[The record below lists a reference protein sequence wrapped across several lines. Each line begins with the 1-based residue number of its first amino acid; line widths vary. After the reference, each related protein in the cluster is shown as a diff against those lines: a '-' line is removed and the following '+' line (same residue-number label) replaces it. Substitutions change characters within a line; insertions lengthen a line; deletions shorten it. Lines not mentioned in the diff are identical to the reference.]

1 MKRKLLNSI
10 TLLLLSCYGFAQSA
24 NIDYSQFIRETQK
37 NISESG
43 KVNIVWWIPIEFWEM
58 TLERNNTLS
67 KEDTKKFLESLRPYS
82 MFAVIDAE
90 IGSMGEFTYTPM
102 ETIKE
107 NIILLAKN
115 KKKHRPLDYENLDP
129 GLQTLLSVFKPM
141 LKNAMGQLGENM
153 NFFVF
158 DDIESEN
165 KRISDPYL
173 RGNVQ

>member
-107 NIILLAKN
+107 NIF
-115 KKKHRPLDYENLDP
+115 PLTE
-129 GLQTLLSVFKPM
+129 V
-141 LKNAMGQLGENM
+141 
-153 NFFVF
+153 
-158 DDIESEN
+158 
-165 KRISDPYL
+165 
-173 RGNVQ
+173 